1 MSDSQPDTLWY
12 PSKLDVF
19 LNRWF
24 ANYEEARRALQDEGG
39 YLLPYRRQF
48 FVCQREAIRTMGLD
62 PFDPDWEK
70 IGFDA
75 ARPADR
81 EAYARLRDRR
91 EEAERD
97 ELRKRGL

>member
-1 MSDSQPDTLWY
+1 MSNQDSDTLWY

-24 ANYEEARRALQDEGG
+24 SNYEDARRALRSEGG

-48 FVCQREAIRTMGLD
+48 FVCQAEAIRTMGLD
-62 PFDPDWEK
+62 PYDEDWEK

-75 ARPADR
+75 ARPVDK
-81 EAYARLRDRR
+81 EAYQRLREKRK
-91 EEAERD
+91 EAERD
-97 ELRKRGL
+97 ELGRSN